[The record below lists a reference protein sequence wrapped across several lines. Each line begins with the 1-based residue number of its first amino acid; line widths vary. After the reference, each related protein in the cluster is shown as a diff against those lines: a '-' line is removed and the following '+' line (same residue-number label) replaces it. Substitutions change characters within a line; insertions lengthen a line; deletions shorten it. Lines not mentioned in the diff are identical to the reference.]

1 MMVMAAFRSS
11 VVKYL
16 RHRVWVPRPRTTC
29 VDDYLSLR
37 TERVLSAKKFAL
49 SARSVRAIEGYPS
62 RLDLI
67 ALPATGRTVPVT

>member
-37 TERVLSAKKFAL
+37 TERVLSAKK
-49 SARSVRAIEGYPS
+49 SQKI
-62 RLDLI
+62 
-67 ALPATGRTVPVT
+67 RTQRTFGASD